1 MTAQART
8 QPTLLFVVQ
17 EDPEGGY
24 TAKAPGYGIY
34 TQGET
39 MDELL
44 ANIKEAIQCHFEEGD
59 IPSSF
64 TLHTIKREVVAL

>member
-8 QPTLLFVVQ
+8 QPELLFVVQ
-17 EDPEGGY
+17 EAIEGGY
-24 TAKAPGYGIY
+24 TAKAPAYGIY

-44 ANIKEAIQCHFEEGD
+44 ANIREAIHCHFEEGD
-59 IPSSF
+59 MPGSF
-64 TLHTIKREVVAL
+64 TLHTIKREIVAL

>member
-1 MTAQART
+1 MTAQAK
-8 QPTLLFVVQ
+8 PTLLFVVQ
-17 EDPEGGY
+17 EDPDGGY

-44 ANIKEAIQCHFEEGD
+44 ANIKEAIQCHFEEGQA
-59 IPSSF
+59 PTSF
-64 TLHTIKREVVAL
+64 TIHTIKREVVAL